1 MLTQDLDRETERYLA
16 DILAQEKTTT
26 NELIRNLIRD
36 RWIALQQGTEVAMP
50 ASNSGAVNPTHL
62 PKPRNSKQLIAD
74 FVRRK
79 SQRPL

>member
-1 MLTQDLDRETERYLA
+1 MLTQELDRETERYLA

-26 NELIRNLIRD
+26 DELIRSLIRD
-36 RWIALQQGTEVAMP
+36 RWISLKQGVEVAIP
-50 ASNSGAVNPTHL
+50 PSNATAVHHTQSL
-62 PKPRNSKQLIAD
+62 RPRNSKQVIAD